1 MRIISRITKF
11 IRRLCPSYGNWGAP
25 GWSGGQWISAEE
37 IKKWTPAQVAA
48 LWLIP
53 PIDEMD
59 ACFKRHDWAYQHPEE
74 GITQWQADLRLVD
87 ELSTINPKG
96 IYANAFWYMARK
108 IFYIKGTLQAKS
120 QD

>member
-1 MRIISRITKF
+1 MYWPRFLK
-11 IRRLCPSYGNWGAP
+11 YGSWGAP
-25 GWSGGQWISAEE
+25 GWSGGQWVSAEE

-74 GITQWQADLRLVD
+74 GITQWQADLRLVK

-96 IYANAFWYMARK
+96 IYANAFWYIAIK
-108 IFYIKGTLQAKS
+108 VFYIKGTLQSKS
-120 QD
+120 QE